1 MAQGNTN
8 GASANGADK
17 ARRHVADEVMF
28 ESSDAVR
35 FRTEVDGYG
44 RDWWRSNI
52 FERLGA
58 TPHDL
63 AKRLAKAGAKPTEIV
78 WDEIAVGRGA
88 RLRIE
93 RPHQLEETYLFD
105 GSALTIGGRAN
116 TGGWMYLAEDGKGR
130 GRFFRMLPSLIATAK
145 AAGHSRI
152 VSTASGL
159 DGYALLKAGFLP
171 DQRAKTKI
179 IKDAVFQLARHDEF
193 FEPSVLAELLKRIA
207 WSGPASARIIAS
219 VPNPVPTFYLPKDA
233 GVRRNAPFG
242 RWLFTE
248 ACDEWTGYLWFEDAS
263 SMAIA
268 REAAA
273 RPHPPVGPRVAI
285 PNTPE
290 AHRWDSLVADPSAP
304 LGASGDAW
312 RQAVRSAWTEAE
324 GSHAAFDEIFP
335 KSVGSRDQTHSRMI
349 GWHPCPYLLSGRG
362 SGASDKASWPRHIGM
377 QDVKPVAV
385 LKIYHDGSIVA
396 WTNEPAFELGKASI
410 MLRDG
415 ENSWD
420 TVVRAIQR
428 ARKGV
433 R

>member
-1 MAQGNTN
+1 MAERNKS
-8 GASANGADK
+8 GASANHADK
-17 ARRHVADEVMF
+17 ARRHVTDELMF
-28 ESSDAVR
+28 KSRDAVQ

-44 RDWWRSNI
+44 RAWWRSYL
-52 FERLGA
+52 FDRHGA

-63 AKRLAKAGAKPTEIV
+63 AKRLAKAGPKPTEIV

-152 VSTASGL
+152 VSNASGL
-159 DGYALLKAGFLP
+159 DGYALLRAGFLP
-171 DQRAKTKI
+171 DQRAKIQI
-179 IKDAVFQLARHDEF
+179 IKEAVFQLARHDEF
-193 FEPSVLAELLKRIA
+193 FETSALAELLKRIA
-207 WSGPASARIIAS
+207 WAGPASARIIAS
-219 VPNPVPTFYLPKDA
+219 VQNPVPTFYLPKDA
-233 GVRRNAPFG
+233 GVPRKAPFG

-248 ACDEWTGYLWFEDAS
+248 ACDEWSACLWFEDAG

-268 REAAA
+268 SEAAA

-290 AHRWDSLVADPSAP
+290 AHRWDSLVADPSVP
-304 LGASGDAW
+304 LGASGEAW
-312 RQAVRSAWTEAE
+312 RQAVRLAWTEAE

-335 KSVGSRDQTHSRMI
+335 S
-349 GWHPCPYLLSGRG
+349 
-362 SGASDKASWPRHIGM
+362 A
-377 QDVKPVAV
+377 
-385 LKIYHDGSIVA
+385 
-396 WTNEPAFELGKASI
+396 
-410 MLRDG
+410 
-415 ENSWD
+415 
-420 TVVRAIQR
+420 
-428 ARKGV
+428 
-433 R
+433 